1 MRLEYFS
8 EFELSH
14 IDYLLRRCLGMFDN
28 KKQKQ
33 NEKRPLSEGE
43 LQETIYESLNHT
55 RNMKAV

>member
-1 MRLEYFS
+1 
-8 EFELSH
+8 
-14 IDYLLRRCLGMFDN
+14 MFDN